1 MTRIGFTAKSAEQ
14 MDALIGDVPL
24 SDEAQRLYMNYALSV
39 IMSRA
44 LPDVRD
50 GLKPVQRRILF
61 CMHRDL
67 HLSPDSRFAKCARIV
82 GDVIGKFH
90 PHGDQAV
97 YDALVR
103 MAQDWVMRAPLVEGQ
118 GNFGSQDGDP
128 PAAYR
133 YTEAR
138 LHRIAPELLTE
149 LASETVAYRPTFD
162 GQTFEPVVLPA
173 RFPNLLVNGAQGIAV
188 GMATSIPPHNLG
200 EVCDALVAMIDDP
213 DISLARVLQKIK
225 GPDFPTGGEVICTR
239 AELKSTYDSGHG
251 SVKLRGQWAL
261 EKGPKGQPLIILT
274 SIPYALERKDLA
286 QKIADIIVARKL
298 PALLDVRDESTEQ
311 VRMVLE
317 LKKDAN
323 PELVI
328 AYLNKHTPL
337 QSNVSYNFTCLV
349 PTDNPEIPKPE
360 RLGLL
365 PMLRYFLDFR
375 YEVLERRLQYELRK
389 INERLHILDGF
400 LKIFDA
406 LDEII
411 KIIRRSDDK
420 ADAAQKIMKRFKL
433 DELQT
438 DAILELKLYRLAKL
452 QILVVEEEATK
463 KRAEQKRLQSLLR
476 SPKKM
481 WALVKSELEDIKKA
495 FSDKRRTRII
505 TQDDEPEFSETDFI
519 VDEDTT
525 VIVSAGGWVKR
536 QQTVRDLAST
546 RIKDGDRVLACV
558 AGSTRASIAFFS
570 SKGHV
575 YVSRIADVP
584 ASTGY
589 GDPIQKMFKFDDK
602 ESVVGVV
609 SLDPRL
615 IAISEDEE
623 VYEDGTPT
631 PPYGVAVTKLGYAM
645 RFSMWPHKE
654 PSNRSG
660 RKFCR
665 LKDGDAVMAAFVQ
678 YEEEEQGYVIAVAD
692 DGHAISVP
700 LEEIPVLAGPGRGNM
715 LIKLAPSTELLTAAL
730 VPGLRKGSVVVR
742 TESGRKLELFADGLL
757 ATRGGRGKAVVK
769 RTKFAAVDWRAP
781 EVPHLTEE

>member
-1 MTRIGFTAKSAEQ
+1 

-67 HLSPDSRFAKCARIV
+67 HLGHDSRFTKCARIV

-90 PHGDQAV
+90 PHGEQAV

-103 MAQDWVMRAPLVEGQ
+103 MVQDWVMRAPLVEGQ

-138 LHRIAPELLTE
+138 LQRIAAELLEE
-149 LASETVAYRPTFD
+149 LSSQTVAYRPTFD
-162 GQTFEPVVLPA
+162 GQRSEPVVLPA

-200 EVCDALVAMIDDP
+200 EVCDALVAMIEDP
-213 DISLARVLQKIK
+213 DITLARVLQKIK

-239 AELKSTYDSGHG
+239 AELKSTYDTGHG
-251 SVKLRGQWAL
+251 SVKLRGQWKL
-261 EKGPKGQPLIILT
+261 EAGKKGAQQLVLT

-286 QKIADIIVARKL
+286 QKIADVIIGKKL
-298 PALLDVRDESTEQ
+298 PPLIDVRDESTEE

-337 QSNVSYNFTCLV
+337 QGNVSFNFTCLV
-349 PTDNPEIPKPE
+349 PTENPEIPRPE
-360 RLGLL
+360 RVGLVD
-365 PMLRYFLDFR
+365 MLRYFLDFR
-375 YEVLERRLQYELRK
+375 FEVVERRLTYELNR
-389 INERLHILDGF
+389 INERLHILEG
-400 LKIFDA
+400 LERIFDA

-411 KIIRRSDDK
+411 KIIRRSNDK
-420 ADAAQKIMKRFKL
+420 ADAAAKIMKRFDL
-433 DELQT
+433 DDIQT
-438 DAILELKLYRLAKL
+438 DAILELKLYRLARL
-452 QILVVEEEATK
+452 QILVVQKEADE
-463 KRAEQKRLQSLLR
+463 KRKEQKRLTSLLR

-481 WALVKSELEDIKKA
+481 WGLVKTELLDVKRNFA
-495 FSDKRRTRII
+495 DKRRTRII

-519 VDEDTT
+519 VEEDAT
-525 VIVSAGGWVKR
+525 VIVSAGGWIKR
-536 QQTVRDLAST
+536 QQTVRDLSTT

-558 AGSTRASIAFFS
+558 AGSTRASLAFFS
-570 SKGHV
+570 SKGHC
-575 YVSRIADVP
+575 YVSRIAEVP
-584 ASTGY
+584 ASSGY
-589 GDPIQKMFKFDDK
+589 GDPVQKMFKFDDK
-602 ESVVGVV
+602 EAVVGVA
-609 SLDPRL
+609 SLDPRTIT
-615 IAISEDEE
+615 IAEDEE

-631 PPYGVAVTKLGYAM
+631 PPYGVAITRLGYAM
-645 RFSMWPHKE
+645 RFSLWPHRE

-665 LKDGDAVMAAFVQ
+665 LKTGDAVIATFVQ
-678 YEEEEQGYVIAVAD
+678 YEEEEEGYVVAVAA
-692 DGHAISVP
+692 DGHAIAVP
-700 LEEIPVLAGPGRGNM
+700 LEEVPVLAGPGRGNM
-715 LIKLAPSTELLTAAL
+715 LIKVTEPNELIGAAL
-730 VPGLRKGSVVVR
+730 VPGLRTGSLVVR
-742 TESGRKLELFADGLL
+742 TDKGKKYELFAEGLL

-769 RTKFAAVDWRAP
+769 RTRFANVDWPVP
-781 EVPHLTEE
+781 EVPELPEAEE

>member
-1 MTRIGFTAKSAEQ
+1 MIYTSAEQ
-14 MDALIGDVPL
+14 MDALIGEVPL

-39 IMSRA
+39 IKSRA

-67 HLSPDSRFAKCARIV
+67 HLGPDSRFAKCARIV

-138 LHRIAPELLTE
+138 LQRIAPELLTE
-149 LASETVAYRPTFD
+149 LSSQTVAYRPTFD
-162 GQTFEPVVLPA
+162 GQRSEPVVLPA

-200 EVCDALVAMIDDP
+200 EVCDALVEMIDDP
-213 DISLARVLQKIK
+213 KITLARVMQKIK

-251 SVKLRGQWAL
+251 SVKLRGQWKL
-261 EKGPKGQPLIILT
+261 EAGRRGQQHVVLT

-286 QKIADIIVARKL
+286 TKIADIIIGKKL
-298 PALLDVRDESTEQ
+298 PALVDVRDESTEQ
-311 VRMVLE
+311 VRLVLE

-337 QSNVSYNFTCLV
+337 QGNVSFNFTCLV
-349 PTDNPEIPKPE
+349 PTDNPDLARPE
-360 RLGLL
+360 RLGLVAV
-365 PMLRYFLDFR
+365 LRYFLDFR
-375 YEVLERRLQYELRK
+375 FEVTEKRLTYELNQVK
-389 INERLHILDGF
+389 ERLHILEGF
-400 LKIFDA
+400 EKVFDA

-411 KIIRRSDDK
+411 KIIRRSNDK
-420 ADAAQKIMKRFKL
+420 ADAANKIMKRFDL
-433 DELQT
+433 DEVQT

-452 QILVVEEEATK
+452 QILVVQQE
-463 KRAEQKRLQSLLR
+463 AEQKRKEKRRLTSLLR

-481 WALVKSELEDIKKA
+481 WDLVKSELKEIKDTYA
-495 FSDKRRTRII
+495 DKRRTRII

-519 VDEDTT
+519 VDEDAT
-525 VIVSAGGWVKR
+525 VIVSAAGWIKR
-536 QQTVRDLAST
+536 QQTVRDLSST
-546 RIKDGDRVLACV
+546 RIKDGDRVLAAV
-558 AGSTRASIAFFS
+558 AGSTRSPIAFFS
-570 SKGHV
+570 SKGHC
-575 YVSRIADVP
+575 YVSRIAEVS
-584 ASTGY
+584 ASSGY
-589 GDPIQKMFKFDDK
+589 GDPAQKMFKFDDK
-602 ESVVGVV
+602 EAVVGVT
-609 SLDPRL
+609 SLDPRVL
-615 IAISEDEE
+615 TISEDEE

-631 PPYGVAVTKLGYAM
+631 PPYGVAVTRLGFAM
-645 RFSMWPHKE
+645 RFPLWPHRE
-654 PSNRSG
+654 PSTRSG

-665 LKDGDAVMAAFVQ
+665 LKDGDSVIATFVQ
-678 YEEEEQGYVIAVAD
+678 PDEEEEGFIIAVAS

-700 LEEIPVLAGPGRGNM
+700 LEDIPVLAGPGRGNM
-715 LIKLAPSTELLTAAL
+715 LMKVNSPAELLVAQL
-730 VPGLRKGSVVVR
+730 VPSLRTGSVAVR
-742 TESGRKLELFADGLL
+742 TDKGKRYELFAEGLL

-769 RTKFAAVDWRAP
+769 RAKFSTVDWPVP
-781 EVPHLTEE
+781 EVPELPEEE

>member
-1 MTRIGFTAKSAEQ
+1 

-50 GLKPVQRRILF
+50 GLKPVQRRILY

-82 GDVIGKFH
+82 GDVIGKYH

-103 MAQDWVMRAPLVEGQ
+103 MAQEWVMRAPLVDGQ

-138 LHRIAPELLTE
+138 LHKIAPELLTE
-149 LASETVAYRPTFD
+149 LAQQTVAYRQTFD
-162 GQTFEPVVLPA
+162 GVRSEPVVLPA

-200 EVCDALVAMIDDP
+200 EVCDALVAMIEDP
-213 DISLARVLQKIK
+213 KLTLAKVLQKVK

-239 AELKSTYDSGHG
+239 AELKSTYESGHG
-251 SVKLRGQWAL
+251 SVKLRGQWSL
-261 EKGPKGQPLIILT
+261 EQTKRGQQNIVLT

-286 QKIADIIVARKL
+286 SKIADIIIGKKL
-298 PALLDVRDESTEQ
+298 PGLVDVRDESTEK

-317 LKKDAN
+317 LKKDVN

-337 QSNVSYNFTCLV
+337 QGNVSFNFTCLV
-349 PTDNPEIPKPE
+349 PTDNPDVPRPE
-360 RLGLL
+360 RLGLMD
-365 PMLRYFLDFR
+365 MLRYFLDFR
-375 YEVLERRLQYELRK
+375 FEVLEKRLRYELK
-389 INERLHILDGF
+389 QISDRLHILEGF
-400 LKIFDA
+400 EKIFDA

-411 KIIRRSDDK
+411 KIIRRSNDK
-420 ADAAQKIMKRFKL
+420 ADAAAKIMKRFDL
-433 DELQT
+433 DDLQT
-438 DAILELKLYRLAKL
+438 DAILELKLYRLARL
-452 QILVVEEEATK
+452 QILVVQQE
-463 KRAEQKRLQSLLR
+463 AEQKRKEQKRLTSLLK
-476 SPKKM
+476 SPKRM
-481 WALVKSELEDIKKA
+481 WGLVKTELEDIKKTYA
-495 FSDKRRTRII
+495 DKRRTRII
-505 TQDDEPEFSETDFI
+505 TQDEEPEFSETDFI
-519 VDEDTT
+519 VEEDAT
-525 VIVSAGGWVKR
+525 VIVSAAGWVKR

-546 RIKDGDRVLACV
+546 RIKEGDRVLAAI
-558 AGSTRASIAFFS
+558 AGSTRAPVGFFS
-570 SKGHV
+570 SKGHA
-575 YVSRIADVP
+575 YVSRIAEVP
-584 ASTGY
+584 ASSGY
-589 GDPIQKMFKFDDK
+589 GDPVQTMFKFDDK
-602 ESVVGVV
+602 ESVVGVT
-609 SLDPRL
+609 SLDPRVL
-615 IAISEDEE
+615 TISEEEE

-631 PPYGVAVTKLGYAM
+631 PPYGVAVTRLGYAL
-645 RFSMWPHKE
+645 RFPLWPHKE
-654 PSNRSG
+654 PSTRSG

-665 LKDGDAVMAAFVQ
+665 LKDGDAVLATFVQ
-678 YEEEEQGYVIAVAD
+678 AEEDEEGYVIAAAD
-692 DGHAISVP
+692 DGHAIAVA
-700 LEEIPVLAGPGRGNM
+700 LEDIPVLAGPGRGNM
-715 LIKLAPSTELLTAAL
+715 LIKLAAGSELIVAAL

-742 TESGRKLELFADGLL
+742 TDKGKKYELFADSLH

-769 RTKFAAVDWRAP
+769 RATFSTVDWPVP
-781 EVPHLTEE
+781 EVPELPEE